1 MLGAMKPARSLIAAM
16 TLFAALAAAPA
27 GAQVLVELFTSQGCN
42 SCPPADK
49 IVADMAAR
57 EDVLALSV
65 HVDYW
70 DYIGWKDTFAAPAHT
85 ERQRAYQKTL
95 GARYVY
101 TPQAVI
107 AGAAETVGSN
117 RAELERAIRAAKR
130 PSVAIEHDGRRL
142 TIAAG
147 EGGPAA
153 VWLVRFEPRQE
164 VDIARGENGGK
175 RLAYANV
182 VREWTRL
189 GTWSGQA
196 LDLAL
201 EAAPG
206 TKAAVIL
213 QKEGAGPG
221 AVIGLRRLDRAAR

>member
-1 MLGAMKPARSLIAAM
+1 MLGAMKPASSLIAAM
-16 TLFAALAAAPA
+16 TLFVTLAAAPA
-27 GAQVLVELFTSQGCN
+27 EAQVLVELYTSHGCN

-49 IVADMAAR
+49 IVADLAAR

-70 DYIGWKDTFAAPAHT
+70 DYIGWKDTFATPAHT
-85 ERQRAYQKTL
+85 ERQRAYQKAL

-117 RAELERAIRAAKR
+117 RAELERSIRAAKR